1 MRNPRK
7 SWDERPAVTK
17 GGASHRT
24 PETSHPFA
32 RLPTSHPSL
41 RVAAARIDQIA
52 WLSSEYQIPA
62 RVGDSP
68 TAASS

>member
-1 MRNPRK
+1 MRNPRE
-7 SWDERPAVTK
+7 SWDESPAGTK

-24 PETSHPFA
+24 PETSRTFA

-52 WLSSEYQIPA
+52 WLSSENQVPA

-68 TAASS
+68 TADSS